1 MIYSSREENGDRFC
15 RGIFSWILK
24 KEEGIRRAAPWCR
37 REGLHKF
44 VASQPVIA
52 RAHFSPVAILCGKDS
67 SHTLGMTWRRESLKG
82 FPSVTAPPYIVAIN
96 RCGSSR
102 LAERITRSTRCEE
115 QRAMPAKEK
124 PRVLR
129 VVSFYGSIQFKLT
142 GIQFIISSL
151 HGEQIIVV
159 AAFQNF
165 AFLDD
170 HDGI

>member
-24 KEEGIRRAAPWCR
+24 KEEGLRRAAPWCR

-82 FPSVTAPPYIVAIN
+82 FPSVTAPALHRCYKSVWIFAAGRPYYAFY
-96 RCGSSR
+96 
-102 LAERITRSTRCEE
+102 A
-115 QRAMPAKEK
+115 
-124 PRVLR
+124 LR
-129 VVSFYGSIQFKLT
+129 GTKGYARKRKTTFYGWILLLSDRETL
-142 GIQFIISSL
+142 
-151 HGEQIIVV
+151 
-159 AAFQNF
+159 
-165 AFLDD
+165 
-170 HDGI
+170 

>member
-24 KEEGIRRAAPWCR
+24 KEEGLRRAAPWCR

-82 FPSVTAPPYIVAIN
+82 FPSVTAPALHRCYKSVWIFAAGRTYYAFYALRGTEGYARKRKTTRFTRGFFMIPYSVLPYV
-96 RCGSSR
+96 SQP
-102 LAERITRSTRCEE
+102 
-115 QRAMPAKEK
+115 QRRAC
-124 PRVLR
+124 R
-129 VVSFYGSIQFKLT
+129 
-142 GIQFIISSL
+142 
-151 HGEQIIVV
+151 
-159 AAFQNF
+159 
-165 AFLDD
+165 
-170 HDGI
+170 